1 MLSHSFLTL
10 LASLDLFSNT
20 NQASSMNLAF
30 HRLSMTGLI
39 SYLAEFLWREGNRV
53 KINRIW
59 KIVFFIYI
67 CFLLFFVVVKPFGFI
82 DRMHSIQ
89 INRNSGIWNYSLDP
103 FRSFSSYFR
112 HRTDW
117 YAYTNILGN
126 IIPFVPFGFLIPIIS
141 KKYRRFIN
149 FFSLCL
155 IIIIGIESFQ
165 FVTMLGFF

>member
-1 MLSHSFLTL
+1 M
-10 LASLDLFSNT
+10 
-20 NQASSMNLAF
+20 
-30 HRLSMTGLI
+30 
-39 SYLAEFLWREGNRV
+39 
-53 KINRIW
+53 KINRVW

-112 HRTDW
+112 HRTDL

-141 KKYRRFIN
+141 KKYRRFIKT
-149 FFSLCL
+149 FSLCL

-165 FVTMLGFF
+165 FVTMLGFFDIDDIFLNMIGCIIGYCAYGGFRFLSGKNSDLSPK